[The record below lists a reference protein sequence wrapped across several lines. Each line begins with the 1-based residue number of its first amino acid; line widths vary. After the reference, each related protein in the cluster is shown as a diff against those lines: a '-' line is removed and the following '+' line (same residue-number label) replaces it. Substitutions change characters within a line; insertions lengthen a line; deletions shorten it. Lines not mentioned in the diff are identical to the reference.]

1 MPLSTAAPVGGV
13 DAADAVTLGGHA
25 AAAPHDL
32 SLINLVL
39 HAQPLVLIIMII
51 LIGMSITCWG
61 IIIEKFFALRS
72 VNDKTSQFE
81 NEFWSTEALDKYYE
95 RVKKRKNTHPIGLMF
110 TAAMDEWFRS
120 RGKTSE
126 RVVPGG
132 RSGSSSNSGGE
143 LNISIKERIV
153 QMMSVT
159 RNREM
164 ERLERGLGFLATA
177 GSSAPFIGLLGT
189 CIGIINSFTSIA
201 GSQNTSLAVVAP
213 GIAEA
218 LFATA
223 IGLFVAIPAVISFNK
238 FNGELNRLAG
248 KLEDFSTEFH
258 MLLSRQLDKGS
269 H

>member
-1 MPLSTAAPVGGV
+1 MSLSTAAPVGGV
-13 DAADAVTLGGHA
+13 NAANVAGTASGHTGAADMSIV
-25 AAAPHDL
+25 
-32 SLINLVL
+32 NLVL
-39 HAQPLVLIIMII
+39 HAQPLVLIIMLI
-51 LIGMSITCWG
+51 LICMSVACWA
-61 IIIEKFFALRS
+61 IIIEKFAALRS
-72 VNDKTSQFE
+72 VNDKTSAFE
-81 NEFWSTEALDKYYE
+81 NEFWSAEALDKYYE
-95 RVKKRKNTHPIGLMF
+95 RVKKRKSTHPLALMF

-120 RGKTSE
+120 RGKTE
-126 RVVPGG
+126 QRLVPGS
-132 RSGSSSNSGGE
+132 RSGFGSASSSGE

-153 QMMSVT
+153 QMMAVT

-164 ERLERGLGFLATA
+164 ERLERGLGFLGTA

-223 IGLFVAIPAVISFNK
+223 IGLFVAIPAVIAFNK

-248 KLEDFSTEFH
+248 KLEDFSTEFQ
-258 MLLSRQLDKGS
+258 MLLSRQLDRGN
-269 H
+269 

>member
-1 MPLSTAAPVGGV
+1 MPLSTAAPVTGV
-13 DAADAVTLGGHA
+13 NAADVAGTVSGAVAG
-25 AAAPHDL
+25 APDMSFI
-32 SLINLVL
+32 SLML
-39 HAQPLVLIIMII
+39 HAHPLVLIITM
-51 LIGMSITCWG
+51 LLVGMSVACWA
-61 IIIEKFFALRS
+61 IIIEKYLALRS
-72 VNDKTSQFE
+72 VNERTSQFE
-81 NEFWSTEALDKYYE
+81 TEFWQAEALDKYYE
-95 RVKKRKNTHPIGLMF
+95 RVKKRKSSHPLALMF

-120 RGKTSE
+120 RSKTQE
-126 RVVPGG
+126 RVVPG
-132 RSGSSSNSGGE
+132 RSSGNE
-143 LNISIKERIV
+143 LNISIKERII

-164 ERLERGLGFLATA
+164 ERLERNMGFLATC

-201 GSQNTSLAVVAP
+201 SSQNTSLAVVAP

-223 IGLFVAIPAVISFNK
+223 IGLFVAIPAVIAFNR

-269 H
+269 N

>member
-1 MPLSTAAPVGGV
+1 MALSTAAPVSGV
-13 DAADAVTLGGHA
+13 DATELAGNAANAVGA
-25 AAAPHDL
+25 HDL
-32 SLINLVL
+32 SLMNLIL
-39 HAQPLVLIIMII
+39 HAQPLVLVIMLI
-51 LIGMSITCWG
+51 LIGMSIACWG
-61 IIIEKFFALRS
+61 IIFEKYFALAS
-72 VNDKTSQFE
+72 VNDKTNQFE
-81 NEFWSTEALDKYYE
+81 KEFWSTEALDKYYE
-95 RVKKRKNTHPIGLMF
+95 RVKKRKSTHPLALMF

-120 RGKTSE
+120 RGKAQE
-126 RVVPGG
+126 RVVPSS
-132 RSGSSSNSGGE
+132 RSSANE
-143 LNISIKERIV
+143 LNISIKERIM

-223 IGLFVAIPAVISFNK
+223 IGLFVAIPAVIAFNK

-269 H
+269 R

>member
-1 MPLSTAAPVGGV
+1 MATTAAPVTGV
-13 DAADAVTLGGHA
+13 NAADVAGTVTGTAAGG
-25 AAAPHDL
+25 HDL
-32 SLINLVL
+32 SLISLL
-39 HAQPLVLIIMII
+39 IHAEPLVLAIMLI
-51 LIGMSITCWG
+51 LIGMSIACWA
-61 IIIEKFFALRS
+61 IIIEKIAALRS
-72 VNDKTSQFE
+72 VNDKTNQFE
-81 NEFWSTEALDKYYE
+81 NEFWSAEALDKYYE
-95 RVKKRKNTHPIGLMF
+95 KVKKRKTKHPLGLMF
-110 TAAMDEWFRS
+110 AAAMEEWFRS
-120 RGKTSE
+120 KGQE
-126 RVVPGG
+126 RLVP
-132 RSGSSSNSGGE
+132 SGNSRSSSD
-143 LNISIKERIV
+143 LTITVKERIV
-153 QMMSVT
+153 QQMALT

-189 CIGIINSFTSIA
+189 CIGIINSFRAIA

-223 IGLFVAIPAVISFNK
+223 IGLFVAIPAVMAFNK

-248 KLEDFSTEFH
+248 KLEDFSTEFQ